1 MKKILF
7 TIFIL
12 AGFIQLNQAQEIGI
26 RFGDA
31 IGGKYAVD
39 GVIGLAGFS
48 RINFNCRV
56 ERPSVAASRRALS
69 SACWRASR

>member
-48 RINFNCRV
+48 RIHAMFRSETV
-56 ERPSVAASRRALS
+56 LEWRPYGISFINQ
-69 SACWRASR
+69 